1 MTTKPEALLLCL
13 LLAAPLSAQ
22 PTPVGSELQIN
33 TYTTGFQFAPR
44 VAMDPDGDFIV
55 VWQSG
60 TAATPG
66 PDGDDAGIRGR
77 RYISNGTALGSE
89 FAVNTYTTSSQA
101 RPAVATD
108 GLGNFIVV
116 WQSGTFSVPGP
127 DGDNAGIEGQRFH
140 ADGTPAGGEF
150 QVNTYTTG
158 YQGQPSVAADAAGG
172 FVVAW
177 DRIDSDFFN
186 YEVVGR
192 RFAAD
197 GNPVGDEFLVGS
209 GTSPDVALQPGGF
222 VVAWDESPLLFAG
235 SAARRFA
242 ADGTPLG
249 DFLDVGTFP
258 ETAGTVVSSD
268 ADGDFVVAWSN
279 FYDSIVE
286 ARRFAADGSPL
297 GERFL
302 LHTTT
307 GSHGSPDLA
316 SDAAGNFLAVWR
328 RFSGGSSIRGQR
340 ISSNGTFL
348 GGEFQVNT
356 SPSPSAPAVASDPDG
371 DLVVVWSGPEIHGQ
385 LFSPDESADVAISK
399 DDGVDRVLPGAQVIY
414 TVVAENLG
422 PSFADPAS
430 VTDML
435 PSELACDWTSV
446 AAGGASGNTNGSG
459 DLDETLALPLNSS
472 VTYTVTCDV
481 AVDATGTLVNTA
493 TISSPLPD
501 PVPGNNSAVD
511 DDTRLRIA
519 DLSIALADSSDPV
532 SDVAL
537 LVYTVLVDNGGPESA
552 EDVRV
557 TSLLPPDATLVQAAG
572 AGWVCS
578 GAGIVVCG
586 RSVVGVGSAPP
597 LTITVTTPAF
607 EAVLSHHVVVSAVE
621 LDPDLGGNV
630 ASEPT
635 SVAIGHVFADGFES
649 GDVSRW
655 SSVVGQ

>member
-356 SPSPSAPAVASDPDG
+356 SPSPSAPA
-371 DLVVVWSGPEIHGQ
+371 
-385 LFSPDESADVAISK
+385 
-399 DDGVDRVLPGAQVIY
+399 GAQVIY

-532 SDVAL
+532 SDAAL

-635 SVAIGHVFADGFES
+635 SVVIGHVFADGFES